1 MRTGLIVLLLLSPLP
16 AAAAQYDPPDPLPV
30 LNLDADGLSI
40 SGISSGAFMAHQFHL
55 AHSAA
60 VAGVG
65 MIAGGPYACAK
76 GRYFG
81 SRFDVTGLYVA
92 TSICSD
98 TNPMW
103 FFQGPPDP
111 AQSVDQANSA
121 AAAGRIDD
129 LANLA
134 GDRVWLLSGRADR
147 TVPTAVMDTV
157 DTVYRNL
164 SNSADIT
171 YEIIDDAQHAMITD
185 DFGNPCPTSRS
196 PFINDCDVD
205 AVGAMLA
212 HIYGPLAPK
221 TAEADLG
228 PVLAFDQRPYVDQTP
243 ESISLADIGYLYVPA
258 SCQTGESCRLHIAL
272 HGCQQYAGAIGDA
285 FVRGAGYNE
294 WAESNRIVVLYPQT
308 TALTGGWFSFGVN
321 PNGCWDWWGYT
332 GPDFASR
339 DAPQIRALARM
350 ADAISGENRL
360 TPPAD

>member
-1 MRTGLIVLLLLSPLP
+1 MRTGLVVLLLLAPL
-16 AAAAQYDPPDPLPV
+16 AAAADADPPDPLPV
-30 LNLDADGLSI
+30 LTLDRDSLSV
-40 SGISSGAFMAHQFHL
+40 SGISSGAFTAHQFHL

-60 VAGVG
+60 VVGVG

-76 GRYFG
+76 GTYG
-81 SRFDVTGLYVA
+81 WSRFDVTGLYVA
-92 TSICSD
+92 TSICSN
-98 TNPMW
+98 TNPLW

-111 AQSVDQANSA
+111 AQSVGQARNA

-129 LANLA
+129 LANLD

-157 DTVYRNL
+157 DAVYRSL
-164 SNSADIT
+164 GDSDIT
-171 YEIIDDAQHAMITD
+171 YQIIDDAQHAMITD
-185 DFGNPCPTSRS
+185 DFGNPCSALRS

-205 AVGAMLA
+205 AAGAMLA

-221 TAEADLG
+221 MAETDLR
-228 PVLAFDQRPYVDQTP
+228 PLLAFDQHPYVDGTP
-243 ESISLADIGYLYVPA
+243 GSISLADVGYLYVPEA
-258 SCQTGESCRLHIAL
+258 CAAGESCRLHIAL

-285 FVRGAGYNE
+285 FTTGAGYNE

-308 TALTGGWFSFGVN
+308 TATGGWFSFGVN
-321 PNGCWDWWGYT
+321 PSGCWDWWGYT

-350 ADAISGENRL
+350 ADALSGDNRL
-360 TPPAD
+360 ASPAE